1 MARRLETRL
10 DGWFEMPRP
19 EVGIHWYSNLE
30 IALRVIA
37 WMQIYA
43 LVGEKLDPNLQT
55 TMAEQVGRAE
65 RHLIFDFPYTASSMR
80 NNHLLGDALGLIA
93 IDRFTGGD
101 GSRRPARLAEA
112 LLQCAVAVGTCTRT
126 AR

>member
-1 MARRLETRL
+1 MVVRDLA
-10 DGWFEMPRP
+10 P

-37 WMQIYA
+37 WAQIFS
-43 LVGEKLDPNLQT
+43 LVGTRLEPMLVS
-55 TMAEQVGRAE
+55 TMGEHVASAE

-80 NNHLLGDALGLIA
+80 NNHLLGDALGLIV

-101 GSRRPARLAEA
+101 GSRRPARSRSASSLTSSLA
-112 LLQCAVAVGTCTRT
+112 TCNPT
-126 AR
+126 AP